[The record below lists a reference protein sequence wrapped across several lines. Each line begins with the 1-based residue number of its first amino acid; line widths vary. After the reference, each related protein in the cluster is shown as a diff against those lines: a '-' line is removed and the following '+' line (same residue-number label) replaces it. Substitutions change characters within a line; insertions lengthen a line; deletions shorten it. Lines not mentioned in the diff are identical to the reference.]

1 MEVWRYVKC
10 LELWGWRYWLYCR
23 RHVLYPRTV
32 RLTTCNILLA
42 ILAVPENCSVDDMYC
57 TWDCT
62 VNDMYY
68 IKNYTVDDL
77 YCIWD
82 CTVDMYCTWQLYGL
96 HVPTLPDHCT
106 VDDMVC
112 TWELYRWRYGLYLRT
127 VLLAGEELT
136 RINSWLSFCRVS
148 IHCEDKLGWNGS
160 RKTAALRLVHFAIKV
175 CNKSVWRGT

>member
-1 MEVWRYVKC
+1 MCCTRELYGWRHVMYC
-10 LELWGWRYWLYCR
+10 WRYWLY
-23 RHVLYPRTV
+23 LRTV
-32 RLTTCNILLA
+32 RLTTCTVPGTVQLTTCT
-42 ILAVPENCSVDDMYC
+42 VPENCTVEDMYCIWDCKVDDMYC
-57 TWDCT
+57 TR
-62 VNDMYY
+62 
-68 IKNYTVDDL
+68 
-77 YCIWD
+77 
-82 CTVDMYCTWQLYGL
+82 QLYGW

-175 CNKSVWRGT
+175 CNKSVWRGI